1 MHGCS
6 VPKSDYSSRSSAC
19 THASISA
26 MKMAHAH
33 APPLTPGI
41 LALPLFFGSLFSQQ
55 FPAVVELEEEATR
68 ELALEGKEITYVS

>member
-1 MHGCS
+1 
-6 VPKSDYSSRSSAC
+6 
-19 THASISA
+19 